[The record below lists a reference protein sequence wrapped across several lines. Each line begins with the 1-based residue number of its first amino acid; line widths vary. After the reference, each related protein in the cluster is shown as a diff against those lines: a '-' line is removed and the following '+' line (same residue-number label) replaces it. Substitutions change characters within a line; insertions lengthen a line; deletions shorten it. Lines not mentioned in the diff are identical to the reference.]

1 MIKIQSEAKWLDDAQ
16 GVCLLGTALL
26 SPRLLTS
33 GIDGLPVSFR
43 KSETAKRHQCACCSS
58 WLNIHIDICVASSV
72 VFLHSVLTRRR
83 ENKVYSRTDVFCGI
97 RAIGYRSLARNSPLG
112 MRMIPQ

>member
-1 MIKIQSEAKWLDDAQ
+1 MTRRASVL
-16 GVCLLGTALL
+16 VGTGLL

-33 GIDGLPVSFR
+33 GIGGLPVSFR
-43 KSETAKRHQCACCSS
+43 KSETAKRHRCACCSS

-83 ENKVYSRTDVFCGI
+83 ENKVYSGQTFS
-97 RAIGYRSLARNSPLG
+97 AKSEQLANGHWRGTRL
-112 MRMIPQ
+112 